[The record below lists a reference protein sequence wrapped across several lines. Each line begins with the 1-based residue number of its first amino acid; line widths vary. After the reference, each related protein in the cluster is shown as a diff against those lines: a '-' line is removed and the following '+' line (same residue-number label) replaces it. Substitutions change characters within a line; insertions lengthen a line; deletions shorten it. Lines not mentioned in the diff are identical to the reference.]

1 MSDPAPKPPANEA
14 PAGAPPP
21 EDGGAVPAGGPV
33 SARSGPAT
41 TRTPRA
47 PRALPRK
54 VAMILSGGGARGA
67 YEVGVLSYVLDDF
80 ARIRKRPP
88 KIDILCGTSIGA
100 INACYLAAHLA
111 EPTFGIRRL
120 VNLWT
125 EINIDDVL
133 GFSARQALALPRV
146 LLGGGTEAVGIFDVT
161 PMAKLIEREVPWRAI
176 TRTLRHGHLTA
187 LAVSATEVSS
197 GRTVVFMQTGPEGT
211 LPTRAPPRTVIR
223 GTYIGPVHALASAAI
238 PILFPPVRIGTELF
252 MDGGIRQNTPISP
265 ALRLGATHVFAVGLS
280 RQVRGVESGGEHAG
294 HPGAALIVGK
304 ILNAL
309 LLDHVTHDLEVLTRV
324 NQLLVD
330 GERAY
335 GPAFVEQINRV
346 AKERD
351 VIYKRAEKMVV
362 SPSEDIGRL
371 AASYVRAGKLRG
383 SRSLVRRLL
392 SMVDVGYATEADLAS
407 YLLFD
412 GDFARK
418 LIELGR
424 ADAEAK
430 RADIAAFFGSAEE
443 QGAPEPS
450 NREDWIIP
458 SPVT

>member
-1 MSDPAPKPPANEA
+1 MTEPNDPAPRDPAPPA
-14 PAGAPPP
+14 
-21 EDGGAVPAGGPV
+21 
-33 SARSGPAT
+33 SARP
-41 TRTPRA
+41 PR
-47 PRALPRK
+47 RK
-54 VAMILSGGGARGA
+54 VALILSGGGARGA
-67 YEVGVLSYVLDDF
+67 YEVGVLSYILDDF
-80 ARIRKRPP
+80 ARLRKKPP
-88 KIDILCGTSIGA
+88 KVDILCGTSIGA

-111 EPTFGIRRL
+111 EPTFGVRRL

-133 GFSARQALALPRV
+133 GFSVKQAWQLPRV
-146 LLGGGTEAVGIFDVT
+146 LMGGGAEAVGLFDVT
-161 PMAKLIEREVPWRAI
+161 PMARLIEREIPWRAI
-176 TRTLRHGHLTA
+176 ARTLRHGHLSA
-187 LAVSATEVSS
+187 LSVSATEVSS
-197 GRTVVFMQTGPEGT
+197 GRTVIFMQTGPDGT

-223 GTYIGPVHALASAAI
+223 GTLIGPLHALASAAI
-238 PILFPPVRIGTELF
+238 PFLFPPVRIGTELF

-280 RQVRGVESGGEHAG
+280 REVRGLESGGENA
-294 HPGAALIVGK
+294 PPPSATLVLGK

-335 GPAFVEQINRV
+335 GPDFMDRINGV
-346 AKERD
+346 ARERN
-351 VIYKRAEKMVV
+351 VRYRRAEKMVIR
-362 SPSEDIGRL
+362 PSEDLGRL
-371 AASYVRAGKLRG
+371 AASYIRAGKLRG

-392 SMVDVGYATEADLAS
+392 SLVDIGRIAEADLAS

-430 RADIAAFFGSAEE
+430 RNDIAAFFGSAED
-443 QGAPEPS
+443 QSPPKAS
-450 NREDWIIP
+450 DREDWIIP
-458 SPVT
+458 APVT